1 MKLQKVFLVF
11 VVLFSLQIGFGQ
23 EKPKAELYDEVVN
36 MHCDELK
43 GRIDGFFVQLGNNPN
58 FKGQI
63 IIYGE
68 QNNQLRNYH
77 YESLIK
83 DFIDDRKYDPGRVA
97 FAHAKSEKKLRVQF
111 WLVPPETEKIRYD
124 EENWDYVL
132 TAANKPFIFDYE
144 DDYPESDCP
153 TKFDSAFYAKLL
165 LTNLN
170 LRGHIVI
177 RQRSVAGFN
186 KVRKELSNKLIQINK
201 TPPGKIKFFYAKPDR
216 YTAVEYWLVPLKKK

>member
-1 MKLQKVFLVF
+1 MKFFLVLAI
-11 VVLFSLQIGFGQ
+11 LFASLHICFAQ

-36 MHCDELK
+36 MPCDELK
-43 GRIDGFFVQLGNNPN
+43 GRIHGFFVQLGNNSN
-58 FKGQI
+58 STGRI

-68 QNNQLRNYH
+68 QNNQLRNYQ
-77 YESLIK
+77 YKSLIK
-83 DFIDDRKYDPGRVA
+83 DIIVNMGNYDVSRVT
-97 FAHAKSEKKLRVQF
+97 FVHARSEKKLRVQF
-111 WLVPPETEKIRYD
+111 WLGPPEAEKVRYD

-132 TAANKPFIFDYE
+132 TAANKPFIFDYN

-165 LTNLN
+165 QTNPN

-186 KVRKELSNKLIQINK
+186 KIRKELSKKLIQINK
-201 TPPGKIKFFYAKPDR
+201 TPLDKIKFFYAKPDR

>member
-1 MKLQKVFLVF
+1 MKFFLVLAI
-11 VVLFSLQIGFGQ
+11 LFASLQICFAQ

-36 MHCDELK
+36 MPCDELK
-43 GRIDGFFVQLGNNPN
+43 GRIEGFFVQLGNNPN
-58 FKGQI
+58 STGLI

-68 QNNQLRNYH
+68 QNNQLRNYQ
-77 YESLIK
+77 YKSLIK
-83 DFIDDRKYDPGRVA
+83 DIIVNMGNYDVSRVT
-97 FAHAKSEKKLRVQF
+97 FVHARSEKKLRVQF
-111 WLVPPETEKIRYD
+111 WLVPLEAEKIRYD

-132 TAANKPFIFDYE
+132 TAAKKPFIFDYD

-165 LTNLN
+165 LTNPN

-186 KVRKELSNKLIQINK
+186 KIRKELSKKIIQINK
-201 TPPGKIKFFYAKPDR
+201 TPLDKIKFFYAKPDR

>member
-1 MKLQKVFLVF
+1 MKLQKAFLILVI
-11 VVLFSLQIGFGQ
+11 LFSLQTCFGQ

-36 MHCDELK
+36 MPCDELK
-43 GRIDGFFVQLGNNPN
+43 GRVDGFSVQLGNNPN
-58 FKGQI
+58 STGLI

-83 DFIDDRKYDPGRVA
+83 DIIDNGKYDGRRVT
-97 FAHAKSEKKLRVQF
+97 FVHAKSEKKLRVQF
-111 WLVPPETEKIRYD
+111 WLVPPDAENILYD

-132 TAANKPFIFDYE
+132 TAANKPFIFDYQ

-153 TKFDSAFYAKLL
+153 AKFDSAFYAKLL
-165 LTNLN
+165 LTNPN
-170 LRGHIVI
+170 FRGHIVI

-186 KVRKELSNKLIQINK
+186 KIRKELSNKLFQINK
-201 TPPGKIKFFYAKPDR
+201 TPPDKIKFFYAKPDR
-216 YTAVEYWLVPLKKK
+216 YTAVEYWLIPLKKK